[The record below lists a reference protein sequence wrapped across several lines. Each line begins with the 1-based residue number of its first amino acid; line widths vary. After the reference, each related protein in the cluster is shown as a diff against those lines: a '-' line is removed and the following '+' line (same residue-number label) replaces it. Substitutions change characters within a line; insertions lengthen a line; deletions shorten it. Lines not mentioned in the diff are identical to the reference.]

1 MKVVNSPAEGAG
13 KKKAL
18 LEDAPSSN
26 VYSQL
31 QKLTAQN
38 PVFAQ
43 NLQNIIQTQIA
54 TIQTGAPPPPDRRP
68 SPQAAA
74 QGAAPSPGVENQQSI
89 LHNPE
94 VVAVLQSLV
103 CQEEGR

>member
-1 MKVVNSPAEGAG
+1 MNGYNLGGRNIRVHYCIPGINAINIHMKVVNSPVEGNG

-18 LEDAPSSN
+18 LDDAPSSN

-54 TIQTGAPPPPDRRP
+54 TIQTGAPPPDRRP
-68 SPQAAA
+68 SPAAA
-74 QGAAPSPGVENQQSI
+74 SAARAS
-89 LHNPE
+89 
-94 VVAVLQSLV
+94 
-103 CQEEGR
+103 